1 MNKPACVL
9 VTGAAGFIGRAI
21 CANLQGRTN
30 VVGVDVAPS
39 PSGWNGRWLQAP
51 FSQLGGETALL
62 SEADAI
68 IHAAWIG
75 FPGAA
80 AGFERDLE
88 RNVIPTIS
96 LYLSCCV
103 AKISRFV
110 FLSSG
115 GTVYGDP
122 ASLPVQEAAPLWPV
136 SLYGSGKATVE
147 TYLNALQ
154 RTTGVTAT
162 VLRIANPY
170 GPGQLPWRG
179 QGVIPTAVACAM
191 TGTELSV
198 WGDGTALRDYL
209 YISDTV
215 EAVCDVLFAERA
227 GGTYNVASGVGRSLN
242 EVLDCVEAVV
252 GSPLIRHSVPN
263 RGVDVAASI
272 LSIERIQTE
281 LGWRPKVDFR
291 DGVEHCFAWMKQDQ
305 RRWMA
310 G

>member
-1 MNKPACVL
+1 ML

-21 CANLQGRTN
+21 CASLQGRVD
-30 VVGVDVAPS
+30 VVGVDVAPC
-39 PSGWNGRWLQAP
+39 PAGWRGRWLQAP
-51 FSQLGGETALL
+51 FSQLAGDAALL
-62 SEADAI
+62 DAADAV

-96 LYLSCCV
+96 LYLSSC
-103 AKISRFV
+103 AAEISRFI

-122 ASLPVQEAAPLWPV
+122 ASLPVTEAAPLLPV

-147 TYLNALQ
+147 TYLHALE

-179 QGVIPTAVACAM
+179 QGAIPTAIACAM
-191 TGTELSV
+191 TGTEFSI

-215 EAVCDVLFAERA
+215 DAVRDVLFAETP
-227 GGTYNVASGVGRSLN
+227 GGTYNVASGIGRSLN
-242 EVLDCVEAVV
+242 EVLACVEAVV
-252 GSPLIRHSVPN
+252 GSRLNTISVPN

-272 LSIERIQTE
+272 LSIERIRNAF
-281 LGWRPKVDFR
+281 GWQPEVGFR
-291 DGVEHCFAWMKQDQ
+291 DGVERCFDWIKQDKQ
-305 RRWMA
+305 RWMA
-310 G
+310 A